1 MTTNSFCCKPY
12 QHCCVS
18 VLANLIVVRWY
29 TIGLLICSLVA
40 YDIGHLFI
48 YLFAIF
54 IHFDESSAQVLCP
67 FINRI
72 IWFHIAEFEFLLC
85 FGYQAF
91 MRYVFSKDFSP
102 IQLCWMKV
110 VLSLSFTE
118 YKFSIF
124 VKSNFPVFPFVNYAF
139 GILSKNSSTQSP
151 RFPLC
156 GLLWVS

>member
-72 IWFHIAEFEFLLC
+72 IWFHIAEFERGHLYLSVTEIGKEPVFYGDSYN
-85 FGYQAF
+85 FGY
-91 MRYVFSKDFSP
+91 YTYE
-102 IQLCWMKV
+102 IQNDGRFRIEISGKKA
-110 VLSLSFTE
+110 T
-118 YKFSIF
+118 
-124 VKSNFPVFPFVNYAF
+124 
-139 GILSKNSSTQSP
+139 GIVEVTIE
-151 RFPLC
+151 
-156 GLLWVS
+156 